1 MATAAQKYVKEHGV
15 APAKDTALPEVTIEN
30 PVKMLA
36 HWDGRGKLASYDE
49 LEPNFTQKYRL
60 YGEECVVVGCK
71 RKIDTPKYIME
82 LIGAPT
88 CMQCAQRIGLQQT
101 KGKPTTGVYEPE
113 FEKPSNEDIQKAI
126 ASGISMP
133 GWTSTQNV

>member
-1 MATAAQKYVKEHGV
+1 
-15 APAKDTALPEVTIEN
+15 
-30 PVKMLA
+30 MLA